1 MSERVQMQQALQM
14 RARAYRQLLSGS
26 ESLLEGDRLYWTE
39 KLLLSLLRELSRRRL
54 QQLGAAWPQPGPAEE
69 APAALRESMIEA
81 MAEAALG
88 GHELSQWDM
97 VDNGYQARCSLCGM
111 TSWLG
116 PEGLRYSILEDECP
130 GRKIDELG
138 PGDGR

>member
-1 MSERVQMQQALQM
+1 MSESAQIKQALQM

-26 ESLLEGDRLYWTE
+26 QSLLEGHRLYWTE
-39 KLLLSLLRELSRRRL
+39 KALLSLLRELSRRRL
-54 QQLGAAWPQPGPAEE
+54 QQLAAVMPKPEPAQE

-88 GHELSQWDM
+88 GHNLSQWEQ

-111 TSWLG
+111 ASWLG
-116 PEGLRYSILEDECP
+116 PDGLCYSVLEDECP
-130 GRKIDELG
+130 GHRVKDKE
-138 PGDGR
+138 

>member
-1 MSERVQMQQALQM
+1 MSEREQIQQTLQM

-39 KLLLSLLRELSRRRL
+39 KALLSLLRELSRRRL
-54 QQLGAAWPQPGPAEE
+54 QQLAAVWPEPGPAEE

-88 GHELSQWDM
+88 GHELSQWET
-97 VDNGYQARCSLCGM
+97 VENGYQARCSLCGM

-116 PEGLRYSILEDECP
+116 P
-130 GRKIDELG
+130 
-138 PGDGR
+138 GDGR

>member
-1 MSERVQMQQALQM
+1 MSESQRMQQALQM

-39 KLLLSLLRELSRRRL
+39 KALLTLLRALSRRRL
-54 QQLGAAWPQPGPAEE
+54 QQLGPLLPEAQPAEE

-88 GHELSQWDM
+88 GHELGQWDE
-97 VDNGYQARCSLCGM
+97 VENGYQDRCSLCGM
-111 TSWLG
+111 TTWLG
-116 PEGLRYSILEDECP
+116 PDGIRYSVLEDECS
-130 GRKIDELG
+130 GVKNEA
-138 PGDGR
+138 

>member
-1 MSERVQMQQALQM
+1 
-14 RARAYRQLLSGS
+14 
-26 ESLLEGDRLYWTE
+26 
-39 KLLLSLLRELSRRRL
+39 
-54 QQLGAAWPQPGPAEE
+54 
-69 APAALRESMIEA
+69 MIEA

-88 GHELSQWDM
+88 GHELSQWEQ

-116 PEGLRYSILEDECP
+116 PDGLRYSVLEDKCP
-130 GRKIDELG
+130 GRMTDELG

>member
-1 MSERVQMQQALQM
+1 MSEREQMQQGLQM

-39 KLLLSLLRELSRRRL
+39 KALLSLLRELSRRRL
-54 QQLGAAWPQPGPAEE
+54 QQLAAAWPEPGPTEE
-69 APAALRESMIEA
+69 APAALKESMIEA

-88 GHELSQWDM
+88 GHELSQWEP
-97 VDNGYQARCSLCGM
+97 VENGYQARCSLCDM
-111 TSWLG
+111 TTWLG
-116 PEGLRYSILEDECP
+116 PDGLRYSVLEDECP
-130 GRKIDELG
+130 GRMIDELG

>member
-1 MSERVQMQQALQM
+1 MSERVQIQQALQM

-39 KLLLSLLRELSRRRL
+39 KALLSLLRELSRRRL
-54 QQLGAAWPQPGPAEE
+54 QQLAAVWLEPGPDEE
-69 APAALRESMIEA
+69 APAALRESMVEA

-88 GHELSQWDM
+88 GHELSQWEP
-97 VDNGYQARCSLCGM
+97 VENGYQARCSLCGM

-116 PEGLRYSILEDECP
+116 PDGLRYSLLEDECP
-130 GRKIDELG
+130 GEAEDES
-138 PGDGR
+138 